1 MKLRNRSF
9 AFCVLLFLCLSHLL
23 ASDPIRIFWVT
34 DNHLKYGDPV
44 LEERLAWFV
53 EEVQRDKPA
62 IVIHTGDAIDG
73 KRGRETAIK
82 EIERF
87 AYYWDQIPDSV
98 VSLFVPGNRDI
109 GSGYET
115 AEEDWLFYSGNT
127 EKIAGSFFNR
137 IVDYHDD
144 GIRLRFILLCDFSRT
159 LDASTLACWLSDA
172 LTAYGIQAIFV
183 LSHSA
188 SLYPMVTGLLDTAP
202 NREVP
207 VYFLHGHE
215 HGGLGMA
222 LQKAEPE
229 ANSRFFALNVWRYLL
244 GGLQDGYY
252 GAMQTVFQRVLP
264 LLVQPPFYE
273 EITIDISGV
282 MAYRTI
288 RQP

>member
-1 MKLRNRSF
+1 MKRTILVFISAIF
-9 AFCVLLFLCLSHLL
+9 CALFCVEAL
-23 ASDPIRIFWVT
+23 AADPIRLFWVT

-53 EEVQRDKPA
+53 EEVQREKPA

-215 HGGLGMA
+215 HGGLGMT
-222 LQKAEPE
+222 LEEAEPE
-229 ANSRFFALNVWRYLL
+229 SNVWRYLL

-273 EITIDISGV
+273 EIIIDASGG
-282 MAYRTI
+282 MSHQTI

>member
-1 MKLRNRSF
+1 MKRTILVFISAIF
-9 AFCVLLFLCLSHLL
+9 CALFCVEAL
-23 ASDPIRIFWVT
+23 AADPIRLFWVT

-53 EEVQRDKPA
+53 EEVQREKPA

-87 AYYWDQIPDSV
+87 AFYWDQIPDSV
-98 VSLFVPGNRDI
+98 VSFFVPGNRDI
-109 GSGYET
+109 GSAYET
-115 AEEDWLFYSGNT
+115 AERDWLFYADRA
-127 EKIAGSFFNR
+127 EEIAGSRFNR
-137 IVDYHDD
+137 IVDYQNG
-144 GIRLRFILLCDFSRT
+144 GIQLRFILLCDFSQT
-159 LDASTLACWLSDA
+159 LETSALVCWLSDA
-172 LTAYGIQAIFV
+172 LIVYGVQAVFV
-183 LSHSA
+183 LSHSS
-188 SLYPMVTGLLDTAP
+188 SLYPMVTNLLNTAP

-215 HGGLGMA
+215 HGGLGMT
-222 LQKAEPE
+222 LEEAEPE
-229 ANSRFFALNVWRYLL
+229 SNVWRYLL

-273 EITIDISGV
+273 EIIIDASGG
-282 MAYRTI
+282 MSHQTI